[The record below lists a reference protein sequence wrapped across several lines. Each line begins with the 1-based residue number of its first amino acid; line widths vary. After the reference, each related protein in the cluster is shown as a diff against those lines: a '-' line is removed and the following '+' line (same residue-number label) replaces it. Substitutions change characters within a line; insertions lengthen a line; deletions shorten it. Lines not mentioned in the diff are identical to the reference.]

1 MPTREDTAQAERPLI
16 GVTTSEVRVAEGV
29 RPTPQGEPPQREM
42 ALGLGY
48 MTAVELAGGV
58 PVVIPPLPVDALEPL
73 LAHLNGVLLSGGPDI
88 DPRTYG
94 EEADSNLGPTWPDL
108 DVTELALARRAH
120 DREVPV
126 LAICRGAQALNVA
139 RGGTLFQH
147 LPDVVGR
154 SVRHRQAEPSMAG
167 THPVTVAEDSVLAEA
182 LGQTEL
188 LVNSYHHQSASGLGR
203 GLRAVAWAPDGVIE
217 GVEARD
223 RPFEVGVQWH
233 AEGMVDQRPQLALF
247 SSFAAAAAE
256 HGRALR
262 EHSVAA

>member
-1 MPTREDTAQAERPLI
+1 MRTAEDTTRADRPLI
-16 GVTTSEVRVAEGV
+16 GVTTSEVRMAEGV

-48 MTAVELAGGV
+48 MRAVDRAGGI
-58 PVVIPPLPVDALEPL
+58 PVVIPPLPVEALVPL
-73 LAHLNGVLLSGGPDI
+73 LDHMDGILLSGGPDI
-88 DPRTYG
+88 DPEAYG
-94 EEADSNLGPTWPDL
+94 QKSHRELGPTWPDL

-120 DREVPV
+120 EHEVPL

-154 SVRHRQAEPSMAG
+154 SVQHRQAHPGMAG
-167 THPVTVAEDSVLAEA
+167 THRVTVAEDSVLAGA
-182 LGQTEL
+182 LGETDL

-217 GVEARD
+217 GVEAED

-233 AEGMVDQRPQLALF
+233 AEGMLEQRPQLGLF
-247 SSFAAAAAE
+247 ASFVAAAAE
-256 HGRALR
+256 RADALR
-262 EHSVAA
+262 EQSVAA